1 MLPSNLGRCGREGWS
16 SVALDSGI
24 GYRHPVR
31 ETPTARHRRIAPH
44 QRYFFAFEILL
55 RTFDLAAASVTAIS
69 PTCADAPG
77 LSSPE
82 IRTVNMGVPSYSTK
96 VEKEWS
102 CT

>member
-1 MLPSNLGRCGREGWS
+1 MSPWIQESAIGTLFAKLLQRATG
-16 SVALDSGI
+16 ALLLTSGI
-24 GYRHPVR
+24 
-31 ETPTARHRRIAPH
+31 
-44 QRYFFAFEILL
+44 FSLL
-55 RTFDLAAASVTAIS
+55 KSSAGSSIWPAASVTAIS

>member
-1 MLPSNLGRCGREGWS
+1 MDEKDGPVSPW
-16 SVALDSGI
+16 DSGI
-24 GYRHPVR
+24 GYPRSIWP
-31 ETPTARHRRIAPH
+31 
-44 QRYFFAFEILL
+44 
-55 RTFDLAAASVTAIS
+55 AASVTTIS